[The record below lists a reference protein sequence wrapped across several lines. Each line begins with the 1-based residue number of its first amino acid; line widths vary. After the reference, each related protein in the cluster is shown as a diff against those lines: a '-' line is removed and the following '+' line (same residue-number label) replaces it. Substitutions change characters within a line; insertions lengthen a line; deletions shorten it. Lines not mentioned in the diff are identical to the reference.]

1 MISIKKISIFCV
13 FTSIFIFDLRPALV
27 ESADI
32 DEINIMLSN
41 EKDKLSK
48 LKKEIENQT
57 KILNKMGRKEYSN
70 LKKKRILDGQLK
82 IKERELKIYNWNL
95 KINKNNVSALTKKIT
110 QGEKQIYLQ
119 QKNLGRRLRTI
130 YKEGDIFS
138 VKLLF
143 SSEDFTDLLRRAKY
157 LDSIMVHDKFIF
169 NKYERELADFYNKK
183 EVLLHAKG
191 QLDLYK
197 NAAITKKK
205 EIVKEKEKKKQF
217 LIRLSKEKKINK
229 ILKEE
234 LVHSSKKLN
243 QLISRLENK
252 ITHGQGLDISDK
264 KGNLPPPVKGKL
276 LNNFG
281 RERDKIY
288 NTYIVHNGVSIRV
301 RKGAPVRSV
310 FNGKVL
316 YTGTLDGYG
325 NIIIIGHGMY
335 YHSLYGHLDE
345 IISSAGKTV
354 RSGQIIGRSGDSGS
368 VKGEALYFEMRYK
381 GKPIEPTTWLNLSS
395 N

>member
-1 MISIKKISIFCV
+1 MILIKKISIFCV
-13 FTSIFIFDLRPALV
+13 FAFIFCLRPALV
-27 ESADI
+27 ESSDI
-32 DEINIMLSN
+32 DEINIMLKK

-48 LKKEIENQT
+48 LENEIENQT

-82 IKERELKIYNWNL
+82 VKERELKIYNWNL

-110 QGEKQIYLQ
+110 HGEKQIYLQ

-143 SSEDFTDLLRRAKY
+143 SSEDFTDLLRRTKY

-217 LIRLSKEKKINK
+217 LVRLSKEKKINK

-264 KGNLPPPVKGKL
+264 KGNLLPPVKGKL

-325 NIIIIGHGMY
+325 NIIIIGHGMN

-345 IISSAGKTV
+345 IISSTGKTV

-381 GKPIEPTTWLNLSS
+381 GKPIEPTVWLSQSS

>member
-1 MISIKKISIFCV
+1 MF
-13 FTSIFIFDLRPALV
+13 
-27 ESADI
+27 
-32 DEINIMLSN
+32 
-41 EKDKLSK
+41 
-48 LKKEIENQT
+48 
-57 KILNKMGRKEYSN
+57 
-70 LKKKRILDGQLK
+70 
-82 IKERELKIYNWNL
+82 
-95 KINKNNVSALTKKIT
+95 
-110 QGEKQIYLQ
+110 
-119 QKNLGRRLRTI
+119 
-130 YKEGDIFS
+130 
-138 VKLLF
+138 
-143 SSEDFTDLLRRAKY
+143 
-157 LDSIMVHDKFIF
+157 
-169 NKYERELADFYNKK
+169 
-183 EVLLHAKG
+183 
-191 QLDLYK
+191 
-197 NAAITKKK
+197 
-205 EIVKEKEKKKQF
+205 F
-217 LIRLSKEKKINK
+217 LCRFLKKINK
-229 ILKEE
+229 LLREE

-252 ITHGQGLDISDK
+252 IAHGEGLDISDK
-264 KGNLPPPVKGKL
+264 KGNLLPPVKGKL

-281 RERDKIY
+281 RERDKTY

-381 GKPIEPTTWLNLSS
+381 GKPI
-395 N
+395 

>member
-1 MISIKKISIFCV
+1 MILIKKILIFCV
-13 FTSIFIFDLRPALV
+13 FAFIFYLRPALV

-32 DEINIMLSN
+32 DEINIMLRK

-48 LKKEIENQT
+48 LKNEIENQT

-82 IKERELKIYNWNL
+82 IKEKELKIYNWNL

-110 QGEKQIYLQ
+110 HGEKQIYLQ
-119 QKNLGRRLRTI
+119 QKNLGRRLRAI
-130 YKEGDIFS
+130 YKEGDLFS

-157 LDSIMVHDKFIF
+157 LDGIMVHDKFIF
-169 NKYERELADFYNKK
+169 SNYERELADFYNKK
-183 EVLLHAKG
+183 EILLHAKA

-205 EIVKEKEKKKQF
+205 EIVKEKEKKKRF
-217 LIRLSKEKKINK
+217 LVRLSKEKKINK
-229 ILKEE
+229 FLKEE

-252 ITHGQGLDISDK
+252 IAHGEGLDIRDK
-264 KGNLPPPVKGKL
+264 KGDLLPPVKGKL

-281 RERDKIY
+281 RERDKKY
-288 NTYIVHNGVSIRV
+288 NTYIVRNGVSIRV

-325 NIIIIGHGMY
+325 NIIIIGHGMD

-345 IISSAGKTV
+345 IISSTGNTV

-368 VKGEALYFEMRYK
+368 FNGEALYFEMRYK
-381 GKPIEPTTWLNLSS
+381 GIPIEPTAWLSLSS

>member
-1 MISIKKISIFCV
+1 MILIKKISIFCV

-32 DEINIMLSN
+32 DEINIMLRN

-82 IKERELKIYNWNL
+82 VKERELKIYNWNL
-95 KINKNNVSALTKKIT
+95 KINKNNVSALTKKIAH
-110 QGEKQIYLQ
+110 GEKQIYLQ

-130 YKEGDIFS
+130 YKEGDLFS

-157 LDSIMVHDKFIF
+157 LDSIMAYDRFIF
-169 NKYERELADFYNKK
+169 NNYERELADFYNKK

-217 LIRLSKEKKINK
+217 LVRLSKEKKINK
-229 ILKEE
+229 IL
-234 LVHSSKKLN
+234 
-243 QLISRLENK
+243 
-252 ITHGQGLDISDK
+252 
-264 KGNLPPPVKGKL
+264 
-276 LNNFG
+276 
-281 RERDKIY
+281 
-288 NTYIVHNGVSIRV
+288 
-301 RKGAPVRSV
+301 
-310 FNGKVL
+310 
-316 YTGTLDGYG
+316 
-325 NIIIIGHGMY
+325 
-335 YHSLYGHLDE
+335 
-345 IISSAGKTV
+345 
-354 RSGQIIGRSGDSGS
+354 
-368 VKGEALYFEMRYK
+368 
-381 GKPIEPTTWLNLSS
+381 
-395 N
+395 

>member
-1 MISIKKISIFCV
+1 MILIKKISIFCV
-13 FTSIFIFDLRPALV
+13 FAFIFCLRPALV
-27 ESADI
+27 ESSDI
-32 DEINIMLSN
+32 DEINIMLKK

-48 LKKEIENQT
+48 LENEIENQT

-82 IKERELKIYNWNL
+82 VKERELKIYNWNL
-95 KINKNNVSALTKKIT
+95 KINKNNVSALTKKIAH
-110 QGEKQIYLQ
+110 GEKQIYLQ

-130 YKEGDIFS
+130 YKEGDLFS

-157 LDSIMVHDKFIF
+157 LDSIMSYDRFIF
-169 NKYERELADFYNKK
+169 NNYERQLADFYNKK
-183 EVLLHAKG
+183 DVLLHAKG

-217 LIRLSKEKKINK
+217 LVRLSKEKKINN
-229 ILKEE
+229 ILKDE

-243 QLISRLENK
+243 QLISRLGNK
-252 ITHGQGLDISDK
+252 IIRGQGLDISDK
-264 KGNLPPPVKGKL
+264 KGNLLPPVKGKL

-288 NTYIVHNGVSIRV
+288 NTFIVHNGVSIRV

-368 VKGEALYFEMRYK
+368 VKGEALYFEIRYK
-381 GKPIEPTTWLNLSS
+381 GKPIEPTAWLSLSS
-395 N
+395 D

>member
-1 MISIKKISIFCV
+1 MILIKKILIFCV
-13 FTSIFIFDLRPALV
+13 FAFIFYLRPALV

-32 DEINIMLSN
+32 DEINIMLRK

-48 LKKEIENQT
+48 LKNEIENQT

-130 YKEGDIFS
+130 YKEGDLFS

-157 LDSIMVHDKFIF
+157 LDSIMAYDRFIF
-169 NKYERELADFYNKK
+169 NNYERELADFYNKK
-183 EVLLHAKG
+183 DVLLHAKG

-217 LIRLSKEKKINK
+217 LVRLSKEKQINK
-229 ILKEE
+229 TLKEE

-243 QLISRLENK
+243 KLISRLENK

-264 KGNLPPPVKGKL
+264 KGRLLPPVKGKL

-381 GKPIEPTTWLNLSS
+381 GKPIEPTVWLSQSS

>member
-1 MISIKKISIFCV
+1 MILIKLISILFV
-13 FTSIFIFDLRPALV
+13 FTFIFIFDLSPVLV

-32 DEINIMLSN
+32 DEINIMLRKEN
-41 EKDKLSK
+41 DKLSI
-48 LKKEIENQT
+48 LKNEIEKQS
-57 KILNKMGRKEYSN
+57 KILNKMGRKEFSI

-95 KINKNNVSALTKKIT
+95 KINKNNISALTEKIA
-110 QGEKQIYLQ
+110 QGEKQISLQ
-119 QKNLGRRLRTI
+119 QKNLGRRLRAI
-130 YKEGDIFS
+130 YKEGDLFS

-143 SSEDFTDLLRRAKY
+143 SSEDFVDLLRKAKY
-157 LDSIMVHDKFIF
+157 LDSIIEYDKLIF
-169 NKYERELADFYNKK
+169 SNYEMELADFYNKI
-183 EVLLHAKG
+183 EVLLHAKE

-197 NAAITKKK
+197 NAATTKKK
-205 EIVKEKEKKKQF
+205 EIAKENEKKRQF
-217 LIRLSKEKKINK
+217 LVNLSKEKRINK
-229 ILKEE
+229 LLREE
-234 LVHSSKKLN
+234 LVDSSKKLN

-252 ITHGQGLDISDK
+252 ITHGEGLDINDK
-264 KGNLPPPVKGKL
+264 KGDLLPPVKGTL
-276 LNNFG
+276 LNSFG
-281 RERDKIY
+281 RERNKRY
-288 NTYIVHNGVSIRV
+288 NTYIIHNGVSIKV
-301 RKGAPVRSV
+301 RKGAAVRSI

-325 NIIIIGHGMY
+325 NIIIIGHGMN

-345 IISSAGKTV
+345 IISSTGKTV

-381 GKPIEPTTWLNLSS
+381 GKPIEPTAWLSLSD

>member
-1 MISIKKISIFCV
+1 MILIKKISIFCV

-32 DEINIMLSN
+32 DEINIMLRN

-57 KILNKMGRKEYSN
+57 KILNKMGRKEYSI

-82 IKERELKIYNWNL
+82 IKEKELKIYNWNL

-143 SSEDFTDLLRRAKY
+143 SSVDFTDLLRRAKY

-169 NKYERELADFYNKK
+169 SNYERELADFYNKK

-217 LIRLSKEKKINK
+217 LVRLSKEKKINK

-234 LVHSSKKLN
+234 LVHSSNKLN

-252 ITHGQGLDISDK
+252 IAHGEGLDISDK
-264 KGNLPPPVKGKL
+264 KGNLLPPVKGKL

-316 YTGTLDGYG
+316 YTGTVDGYG

-345 IISSAGKTV
+345 IISITGKTV

-381 GKPIEPTTWLNLSS
+381 GKPIEPTAWLSLSS

>member
-1 MISIKKISIFCV
+1 MILIKKILIFCV
-13 FTSIFIFDLRPALV
+13 FAFIFYLRPALV

-32 DEINIMLSN
+32 DEINIMLKN
-41 EKDKLSK
+41 EKDKLVK
-48 LKKEIENQT
+48 LKNEIKNQS

-70 LKKKRILDGQLK
+70 LKKKRILDGKLK
-82 IKERELKIYNWNL
+82 VKERELKIYNWNL
-95 KINKNNVSALTKKIT
+95 KINKNNVTALTKKIT
-110 QGEKQIYLQ
+110 HGKKKIYLQ

-130 YKEGDIFS
+130 YKEGDLFS

-157 LDSIMVHDKFIF
+157 LDSIMAYDRFIF
-169 NKYERELADFYNKK
+169 NNYEKELEDFYNKK

-217 LIRLSKEKKINK
+217 LVRLSKEKKINE

-264 KGNLPPPVKGKL
+264 KGNLLPPVKGKL

-301 RKGAPVRSV
+301 EKGAPVRSV

-325 NIIIIGHGMY
+325 NIVIIGHGMY

-368 VKGEALYFEMRYK
+368 VNGEALYFEMRYK
-381 GKPIEPTTWLNLSS
+381 GKPIEPTAWLSLSS

>member
-1 MISIKKISIFCV
+1 MILIKKILILCV
-13 FTSIFIFDLRPALV
+13 FTFIFDLRPVLV

-32 DEINIMLSN
+32 DEINIMLRK
-41 EKDKLSK
+41 EKDKLTK

-95 KINKNNVSALTKKIT
+95 KINKNNVSSLSKKIT
-110 QGEKQIYLQ
+110 QGEKQVYLQ
-119 QKNLGRRLRTI
+119 QKNLGRRLRSI
-130 YKEGDIFS
+130 YKEGDLFS
-138 VKLLF
+138 IKLLF

-157 LDSIMVHDKFIF
+157 LDSIMAYDKFIF
-169 NKYERELADFYNKK
+169 SNYEKELANFYNKK
-183 EVLLHAKG
+183 EVLLNAKG

-197 NAAITKKK
+197 NSAITKKK

-217 LIRLSKEKKINK
+217 LVRLSKEKKINK
-229 ILKEE
+229 LLREE

-252 ITHGQGLDISDK
+252 IAHGEGLDINDK
-264 KGNLPPPVKGKL
+264 KGALLPPVKGKL

-301 RKGAPVRSV
+301 RKGTPVRSV
-310 FNGKVL
+310 FNGRVL

-325 NIIIIGHGMY
+325 NIIIIGHGMN

-345 IISSAGKTV
+345 IISNTGKTV
-354 RSGQIIGRSGDSGS
+354 RSGQIIGRSGDTGS
-368 VKGEALYFEMRYK
+368 VNGETLYFEMRYK
-381 GKPIEPTTWLNLSS
+381 GKPIEPTAWLSLSS

>member
-1 MISIKKISIFCV
+1 MILMKKISIFCI
-13 FTSIFIFDLRPALV
+13 FTFFFIFDLRPALV

-32 DEINIMLSN
+32 DEINIMLRK

-48 LKKEIENQT
+48 LKNEIGNQT

-82 IKERELKIYNWNL
+82 VKERELKIYNWNL
-95 KINKNNVSALTKKIT
+95 KINKNNVSALTKKIAH
-110 QGEKQIYLQ
+110 GEKQIYLQ

-130 YKEGDIFS
+130 YKEGGLFS

-157 LDSIMVHDKFIF
+157 LDSIMAYDRFIF
-169 NKYERELADFYNKK
+169 NNYERELADFYTKK
-183 EVLLHAKG
+183 DVLFHAKG

-217 LIRLSKEKKINK
+217 SLRLSKEKKINK
-229 ILKEE
+229 ILKDE
-234 LVHSSKKLN
+234 LVYSSKKLN

-252 ITHGQGLDISDK
+252 IIHGEGLDITDK
-264 KGNLPPPVKGKL
+264 KGSLSPPVKGKL
-276 LNNFG
+276 LIKFG

-325 NIIIIGHGMY
+325 NIIIIGHGMN

-368 VKGEALYFEMRYK
+368 ANGEALYFEIRYK
-381 GKPIEPTTWLNLSS
+381 GKPIEPTAWLSLSS

>member
-1 MISIKKISIFCV
+1 MILIKKISIFCV
-13 FTSIFIFDLRPALV
+13 FAFIFCLRPALV
-27 ESADI
+27 ESSDI
-32 DEINIMLSN
+32 DEINIMLKK

-48 LKKEIENQT
+48 LENEIENQT

-82 IKERELKIYNWNL
+82 VKERELKIYNWNL
-95 KINKNNVSALTKKIT
+95 KINKNNVSDLTKKIT
-110 QGEKQIYLQ
+110 LGEKQIYLQ

-197 NAAITKKK
+197 NATITKKK

-217 LIRLSKEKKINK
+217 LVRLSKEKKINK

-252 ITHGQGLDISDK
+252 IAHGEGLDISDK
-264 KGNLPPPVKGKL
+264 KGNLLPPVKGKL

-325 NIIIIGHGMY
+325 NIVIIGHGMY

-345 IISSAGKTV
+345 IISSEGKTV

-368 VKGEALYFEMRYK
+368 VKGEALYFEIRYK
-381 GKPIEPTTWLNLSS
+381 GKPIEPTAWLSLSS

>member
-1 MISIKKISIFCV
+1 MILIKKISIFCV
-13 FTSIFIFDLRPALV
+13 FAFIFCLRPALV
-27 ESADI
+27 ESSDI
-32 DEINIMLSN
+32 DEINIMLKK

-48 LKKEIENQT
+48 LENEIENQT

-95 KINKNNVSALTKKIT
+95 KINKNNVSALTKKIAH
-110 QGEKQIYLQ
+110 GEKQIYLQ

-130 YKEGDIFS
+130 YKEGDLFS

-157 LDSIMVHDKFIF
+157 LDSIMSYDRFIF
-169 NKYERELADFYNKK
+169 NNYERQLADFYNKK
-183 EVLLHAKG
+183 DVLLHAKG

-217 LIRLSKEKKINK
+217 LVRLSKEKKINK

-252 ITHGQGLDISDK
+252 IAHGEGLDISDK
-264 KGNLPPPVKGKL
+264 KGNLLPPVNGKL

-381 GKPIEPTTWLNLSS
+381 GKPIEPTAWLSQSS

>member
-1 MISIKKISIFCV
+1 MILIKKISIFCV
-13 FTSIFIFDLRPALV
+13 FAFIFCLRPALV
-27 ESADI
+27 ESSDI
-32 DEINIMLSN
+32 DEINIMLKK

-48 LKKEIENQT
+48 LENEIENQT

-82 IKERELKIYNWNL
+82 VKERELKIYNWNL
-95 KINKNNVSALTKKIT
+95 KINKNNVSALTKKIAH
-110 QGEKQIYLQ
+110 GEKQIYLQ

-130 YKEGDIFS
+130 YKEGDLFS

-157 LDSIMVHDKFIF
+157 LDSIMSYDRFIF
-169 NKYERELADFYNKK
+169 NNYERELADFYNKK

-197 NAAITKKK
+197 NTAITKKK
-205 EIVKEKEKKKQF
+205 EIIKQKEKKKQF
-217 LIRLSKEKKINK
+217 LVRLIKEKKINK

-264 KGNLPPPVKGKL
+264 KGRLLPPVKGKL

-325 NIIIIGHGMY
+325 NIIIIGHGMN

-368 VKGEALYFEMRYK
+368 VKGEALYFEIRYK
-381 GKPIEPTTWLNLSS
+381 GKPIEPTAWLSLSS
-395 N
+395 D

>member
-1 MISIKKISIFCV
+1 MILIKKISIFCV
-13 FTSIFIFDLRPALV
+13 FAFIFCLRPALV
-27 ESADI
+27 ESSDI
-32 DEINIMLSN
+32 HEINIMLKK

-48 LKKEIENQT
+48 LEKEIENQT

-82 IKERELKIYNWNL
+82 VKERELKIYNWNL
-95 KINKNNVSALTKKIT
+95 KINKNNVSALTKKIAH
-110 QGEKQIYLQ
+110 GEKQIYLQ

-130 YKEGDIFS
+130 YKEGDLFS

-157 LDSIMVHDKFIF
+157 LDSIMSYDRFIF
-169 NKYERELADFYNKK
+169 NNYERQLADFYNKK
-183 EVLLHAKG
+183 DVLLHAKV

-217 LIRLSKEKKINK
+217 LVRLSKEKKINK

-243 QLISRLENK
+243 QLISRLGNK
-252 ITHGQGLDISDK
+252 IIRGQGLDISDK
-264 KGNLPPPVKGKL
+264 KGNLLPPVKGKL

-288 NTYIVHNGVSIRV
+288 NTFIVHNGVSISV

-325 NIIIIGHGMY
+325 NIIIIGHGMN

-345 IISSAGKTV
+345 IISDTGKTV

-368 VKGEALYFEMRYK
+368 VNGEVLYFEMRYK
-381 GKPIEPTTWLNLSS
+381 GKPIEPTTWLSLSS

>member
-1 MISIKKISIFCV
+1 MILIKKISIFCV
-13 FTSIFIFDLRPALV
+13 FAFIFCLRPALV
-27 ESADI
+27 ESSDI
-32 DEINIMLSN
+32 DEINIMLKK

-48 LKKEIENQT
+48 LENEIENQT

-95 KINKNNVSALTKKIT
+95 KINKNNVSALTKKIAH
-110 QGEKQIYLQ
+110 GEKQIYLQ

-130 YKEGDIFS
+130 YKEGDLFS

-157 LDSIMVHDKFIF
+157 LDSIMAYDRFIF
-169 NKYERELADFYNKK
+169 NNYERELADFYNKK
-183 EVLLHAKG
+183 DDLLHAKG

-217 LIRLSKEKKINK
+217 LVRLSKEKKINK

-345 IISSAGKTV
+345 IISSTGKTV

-381 GKPIEPTTWLNLSS
+381 GKPIEPTAWLSLST

>member
-1 MISIKKISIFCV
+1 MILIKKILIFCV
-13 FTSIFIFDLRPALV
+13 FAFIFYLRPALV

-32 DEINIMLSN
+32 DEINIMLKK
-41 EKDKLSK
+41 EKDKLIK
-48 LKKEIENQT
+48 LENEIENQT

-82 IKERELKIYNWNL
+82 VKERELKIYNWNL

-110 QGEKQIYLQ
+110 LGEKQIYLQ

-197 NAAITKKK
+197 NATITKKK

-217 LIRLSKEKKINK
+217 LVRLSKEKKINK

-252 ITHGQGLDISDK
+252 IAHGEGLDISDK
-264 KGNLPPPVKGKL
+264 KGNLLPPVKGKL

-325 NIIIIGHGMY
+325 NIIIIGHGLN

-381 GKPIEPTTWLNLSS
+381 GKPIEPTAWLSLSS

>member
-1 MISIKKISIFCV
+1 MILIKKILIFCV
-13 FTSIFIFDLRPALV
+13 FAFIFYLRPALV
-27 ESADI
+27 ESSDI
-32 DEINIMLSN
+32 DEINIMLKK
-41 EKDKLSK
+41 EKDKLIK
-48 LKKEIENQT
+48 LENEIENQT

-82 IKERELKIYNWNL
+82 VKERELKIYNWNL
-95 KINKNNVSALTKKIT
+95 KINKNNVSALTKKIAH
-110 QGEKQIYLQ
+110 GKKQVYLQ

-130 YKEGDIFS
+130 YKEGDLFS

-157 LDSIMVHDKFIF
+157 LDSIMAYDRFIF
-169 NKYERELADFYNKK
+169 NNYERELADFYNKK
-183 EVLLHAKG
+183 DDLLHAKG

-217 LIRLSKEKKINK
+217 LVRLSKEKKINK
-229 ILKEE
+229 ILKDE
-234 LVHSSKKLN
+234 LVHTSKKLN
-243 QLISRLENK
+243 QLISRLGNK
-252 ITHGQGLDISDK
+252 IAHGEGLDISDK
-264 KGNLPPPVKGKL
+264 KGNLLPPVNGKL

-325 NIIIIGHGMY
+325 NIIIIGHGMN

-345 IISSAGKTV
+345 IISSTGKTV

-381 GKPIEPTTWLNLSS
+381 GKPIEPTVWLSQSS

>member
-1 MISIKKISIFCV
+1 MILIKKISIFCV
-13 FTSIFIFDLRPALV
+13 FAFIFCLRPALV
-27 ESADI
+27 ESSDI
-32 DEINIMLSN
+32 DEINIMLKK

-48 LKKEIENQT
+48 LENEIENQT

-95 KINKNNVSALTKKIT
+95 KINKNNVSALTKKIAH
-110 QGEKQIYLQ
+110 GEKQIYLQ

-130 YKEGDIFS
+130 YKEGDLFS

-157 LDSIMVHDKFIF
+157 LDSIMAYDRFIF
-169 NKYERELADFYNKK
+169 NNYERELADFYNKK
-183 EVLLHAKG
+183 DDLLHAKG

-217 LIRLSKEKKINK
+217 LVRLSKEKKINK

-264 KGNLPPPVKGKL
+264 KGNLLPPVKGKL

-368 VKGEALYFEMRYK
+368 VKGEALYFEIRYK
-381 GKPIEPTTWLNLSS
+381 GKPIEPTAWLSLSS
-395 N
+395 D

>member
-1 MISIKKISIFCV
+1 MILIEKISIFCV
-13 FTSIFIFDLRPALV
+13 LSFIFIFDVRPTLV
-27 ESADI
+27 ESAAI
-32 DEINIMLSN
+32 DEINTMLRKEN
-41 EKDKLSK
+41 IELSK
-48 LKKEIENQT
+48 LKKEIKNQT
-57 KILNKMGRKEYSN
+57 KILNKMGRKEYTN

-82 IKERELKIYNWNL
+82 VKERELKIYNWNL
-95 KINKNNVSALTKKIT
+95 KINKNKVSALTKKIAH
-110 QGEKQIYLQ
+110 GEKQIYLQ
-119 QKNLGRRLRTI
+119 QKNLGMRLRTI
-130 YKEGDIFS
+130 YKEGDLFS

-157 LDSIMVHDKFIF
+157 LDSIMAYDRFIF
-169 NKYERELADFYNKK
+169 NNYERKLADFYNKK

-217 LIRLSKEKKINK
+217 LVRLSKEKKINK

-234 LVHSSKKLN
+234 LIHSSKKLN

-252 ITHGQGLDISDK
+252 IAHGEGLDISDK
-264 KGNLPPPVKGKL
+264 KGNLLPPVKGKL

-301 RKGAPVRSV
+301 PKGAPVRSV

-325 NIIIIGHGMY
+325 NIIIIGHGMN

-345 IISSAGKTV
+345 II
-354 RSGQIIGRSGDSGS
+354 
-368 VKGEALYFEMRYK
+368 
-381 GKPIEPTTWLNLSS
+381 
-395 N
+395 

>member
-1 MISIKKISIFCV
+1 MILIKKISIFCV
-13 FTSIFIFDLRPALV
+13 FAFIFYLRPALV
-27 ESADI
+27 ESANI
-32 DEINIMLSN
+32 DEINIMLKK

-48 LKKEIENQT
+48 LKNEIENQT
-57 KILNKMGRKEYSN
+57 KILNKMGRKEYTN

-82 IKERELKIYNWNL
+82 VKERELKIYNWNL
-95 KINKNNVSALTKKIT
+95 KINKNNVSDLTKKIT
-110 QGEKQIYLQ
+110 HGEKQIYLQ

-130 YKEGDIFS
+130 YKEGDLFA

-157 LDSIMVHDKFIF
+157 LDSIIAYDRFIF
-169 NKYERELADFYNKK
+169 NNYEEELTDFYNKK

-197 NAAITKKK
+197 NATITKKK

-217 LIRLSKEKKINK
+217 LVRLGKEKKINK

-234 LVHSSKKLN
+234 LFHSSKKLN

-264 KGNLPPPVKGKL
+264 KGNLSPPVKGKL

-288 NTYIVHNGVSIRV
+288 NTYIVHNGVSIKV

-325 NIIIIGHGMY
+325 NIIIIGHGMH

-345 IISSAGKTV
+345 IISITGKTV

-381 GKPIEPTTWLNLSS
+381 GKPIEPTAWLSLSS

>member
-1 MISIKKISIFCV
+1 MILIKTISIFCI

-32 DEINIMLSN
+32 DEINIMLRK

-48 LKKEIENQT
+48 LKSEIENQT

-95 KINKNNVSALTKKIT
+95 KINKNNVSALTKKIAH
-110 QGEKQIYLQ
+110 GEKQIYLQ

-130 YKEGDIFS
+130 YKEGDLFS

-157 LDSIMVHDKFIF
+157 LDSIMAYDRFIF
-169 NKYERELADFYNKK
+169 NNYERELADFYNKK

-217 LIRLSKEKKINK
+217 LVRLSKEKKINE

-252 ITHGQGLDISDK
+252 IAHGEGLDISDK
-264 KGNLPPPVKGKL
+264 KGNLLPPVKGKL

-345 IISSAGKTV
+345 IISGTGKTV
-354 RSGQIIGRSGDSGS
+354 RTGQIIGRSGDSGS
-368 VKGEALYFEMRYK
+368 VKGEALYFEIRYK
-381 GKPIEPTTWLNLSS
+381 GKPIEPTAWLSLSS
-395 N
+395 D

>member
-1 MISIKKISIFCV
+1 MILIKKILIFCV
-13 FTSIFIFDLRPALV
+13 FAFIFYLRPALV

-32 DEINIMLSN
+32 EEINIMLKK
-41 EKDKLSK
+41 EKDKLFK
-48 LKKEIENQT
+48 LENEIENQT
-57 KILNKMGRKEYSN
+57 KILNKMGRKEYSI

-82 IKERELKIYNWNL
+82 IKEKELKIYNWNL
-95 KINKNNVSALTKKIT
+95 KINKNNVSDLTKKIT
-110 QGEKQIYLQ
+110 LGEKQIYLQ

-217 LIRLSKEKKINK
+217 LLRLSKEKKINK

-252 ITHGQGLDISDK
+252 IDHGEGLDINDK
-264 KGNLPPPVKGKL
+264 KGRLLPPVKGKL

-281 RERDKIY
+281 RERDKTY

-345 IISSAGKTV
+345 IISSTGKTV

-368 VKGEALYFEMRYK
+368 VNGEALYFEMRYK
-381 GKPIEPTTWLNLSS
+381 GKPIEPTTWLSLSS

>member
-1 MISIKKISIFCV
+1 MILIKKISIFCV
-13 FTSIFIFDLRPALV
+13 FAFIFCLRPALV
-27 ESADI
+27 ESSDI
-32 DEINIMLSN
+32 DEINIMLKK

-48 LKKEIENQT
+48 LENEIENQT

-82 IKERELKIYNWNL
+82 VKERELKIYNWNL
-95 KINKNNVSALTKKIT
+95 KINKNNVSALTKKIAH
-110 QGEKQIYLQ
+110 GEKQIYLQ

-130 YKEGDIFS
+130 YKEGDLFS

-157 LDSIMVHDKFIF
+157 LDSIMSYDRFIF
-169 NKYERELADFYNKK
+169 NNYERQLADFYNKK
-183 EVLLHAKG
+183 DVLLHAKG

-217 LIRLSKEKKINK
+217 LSRLSNEKKINK

-264 KGNLPPPVKGKL
+264 KGNLLPPVKGKL

-301 RKGAPVRSV
+301 GKGAPVRSV

-325 NIIIIGHGMY
+325 NIIIVGHGMY

-368 VKGEALYFEMRYK
+368 VNGEALYFEMRYK
-381 GKPIEPTTWLNLSS
+381 GKPIEPTAWLSLSS
-395 N
+395 D

>member
-1 MISIKKISIFCV
+1 MILIKKISIFCV
-13 FTSIFIFDLRPALV
+13 FAFIFYLRPALV

-32 DEINIMLSN
+32 DEINIMLKK

-48 LKKEIENQT
+48 LENEIENQT

-95 KINKNNVSALTKKIT
+95 KINMNNVSALTKKIT

-130 YKEGDIFS
+130 YKEGDLFS

-217 LIRLSKEKKINK
+217 LVRLSKEKKINK

-252 ITHGQGLDISDK
+252 IAHGEGLDINDK
-264 KGNLPPPVKGKL
+264 KGRLFPPVKGKL

-288 NTYIVHNGVSIRV
+288 NTYIVHNGVSISV

-325 NIIIIGHGMY
+325 NIIIIGHGMN

-368 VKGEALYFEMRYK
+368 VKGEALYFEIRYK
-381 GKPIEPTTWLNLSS
+381 GKPIEPTAWLSLSS

>member
-1 MISIKKISIFCV
+1 MILIKKISIFCV

-32 DEINIMLSN
+32 DEINIMLKK

-48 LKKEIENQT
+48 LENEIENQT
-57 KILNKMGRKEYSN
+57 KILNKMGRKEYSI

-82 IKERELKIYNWNL
+82 IKEKELKIYNWNL
-95 KINKNNVSALTKKIT
+95 KINKNNVSDLTKKIT
-110 QGEKQIYLQ
+110 LGEKQIYLQ
-119 QKNLGRRLRTI
+119 QKNLGRRLRSI

-143 SSEDFTDLLRRAKY
+143 SSEDFTDLLRRTKY

-183 EVLLHAKG
+183 KVLLHAKG

-217 LIRLSKEKKINK
+217 LVRLSKEKKINK

-252 ITHGQGLDISDK
+252 IVHGEGLDISDK
-264 KGNLPPPVKGKL
+264 KGDLLPPVNGKL

-288 NTYIVHNGVSIRV
+288 NTFIVHNGVSIRV

-345 IISSAGKTV
+345 IISITGKTV

-381 GKPIEPTTWLNLSS
+381 GKPIEPTAWLSLST

>member
-1 MISIKKISIFCV
+1 MILIKKISIFCV
-13 FTSIFIFDLRPALV
+13 FAFIFYLRPALV

-32 DEINIMLSN
+32 DEINIMLKK

-48 LKKEIENQT
+48 LKNEIENQT

-82 IKERELKIYNWNL
+82 VKERELKIYNWNL
-95 KINKNNVSALTKKIT
+95 KINKNNVSALTKKIAH
-110 QGEKQIYLQ
+110 GEKQIYLQ

-130 YKEGDIFS
+130 YKEGDLFS

-157 LDSIMVHDKFIF
+157 LDSIMAYDRFIF
-169 NKYERELADFYNKK
+169 NNYEKELADFYNKK

-217 LIRLSKEKKINK
+217 LVRLSKEKKINK

-252 ITHGQGLDISDK
+252 IAHGEGLDISDK
-264 KGNLPPPVKGKL
+264 KGNLLPPVKGKL

-325 NIIIIGHGMY
+325 NIIIIGHGMN

-345 IISSAGKTV
+345 IISSTGKTV

-368 VKGEALYFEMRYK
+368 VNGEALYFEMRYK
-381 GKPIEPTTWLNLSS
+381 GKPIEPTAWLSLSS

>member
-1 MISIKKISIFCV
+1 MILIEKILIFCV
-13 FTSIFIFDLRPALV
+13 LSFIFDVRPALV
-27 ESADI
+27 ESADT
-32 DEINIMLSN
+32 DEINTMLRKEN
-41 EKDKLSK
+41 IELSK
-48 LKKEIENQT
+48 LKKEIKNQT
-57 KILNKMGRKEYSN
+57 KILNKMGLKEHSN
-70 LKKKRILDGQLK
+70 LKKQRILDGQLK

-95 KINKNNVSALTKKIT
+95 KINKNNVSALTKKIAH
-110 QGEKQIYLQ
+110 GEKQIYLQ
-119 QKNLGRRLRTI
+119 QKNLGMRLRTI
-130 YKEGDIFS
+130 YKEGDLFS

-157 LDSIMVHDKFIF
+157 LDSIMAYDRFIF
-169 NKYERELADFYNKK
+169 NNYERELADFYNKK

-205 EIVKEKEKKKQF
+205 EIVKEKDKKKQF
-217 LIRLSKEKKINK
+217 LVRLSKEKKINK

-252 ITHGQGLDISDK
+252 IVHGEGLDISDK
-264 KGNLPPPVKGKL
+264 KGNLLPPVKGKL

-325 NIIIIGHGMY
+325 NIIIIGHGMN
-335 YHSLYGHLDE
+335 YHSLYGYLDE
-345 IISSAGKTV
+345 IISSTGKTV

-368 VKGEALYFEMRYK
+368 VNGEALYFEMRYK
-381 GKPIEPTTWLNLSS
+381 GKPIEPTTWLSLSS